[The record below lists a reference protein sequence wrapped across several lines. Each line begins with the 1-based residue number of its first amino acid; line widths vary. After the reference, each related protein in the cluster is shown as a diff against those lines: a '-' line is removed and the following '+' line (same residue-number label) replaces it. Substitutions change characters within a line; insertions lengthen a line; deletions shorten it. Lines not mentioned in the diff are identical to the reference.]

1 MYLGEPSREM
11 GARGGAFR
19 CGPRIIP
26 HCVRPRAGGMVGLR
40 RERGNGEAGAIRGNQ
55 VLNRVG
61 TRGVIGP
68 RRTELEG
75 HRCSPWRLQR
85 RVILGRVGGVS
96 PLLFPVGRC
105 RPMARGIELRA
116 VPRPHPGLIG
126 LVSACSCEGSPFHR
140 IRRRRPGRF
149 PGRPGIYPHH
159 SHGPAAVSFLFQSS
173 GSLPVASSTRISGWR
188 GDFPRCG
195 CPMAALSLPAR
206 PWLTSGYLSL
216 ASRSPGSG
224 AG

>member
-1 MYLGEPSREM
+1 MWTTDHPTLRATKSGWNGRSSSGEGE
-11 GARGGAFR
+11 RGGWSDTGQPGIESR
-19 CGPRIIP
+19 WNPRR
-26 HCVRPRAGGMVGLR
+26 H
-40 RERGNGEAGAIRGNQ
+40 
-55 VLNRVG
+55 
-61 TRGVIGP
+61 GP

-216 ASRSPGSG
+216 ASRGPGSG